1 MLLEMFFVNSELTVF
16 IVSMMPLIELRG
28 GILMGITLGLP
39 PLESLF
45 FAYIGSTLMIPFIY
59 YLLLPILKILK
70 KIKFLRSIVDKAM
83 DRALGKKTY
92 VEKYKLLGLAI
103 FVAIPLPGTG
113 VWMGTFLA
121 SIMRLSLK
129 KTMLLVA
136 TGNLVAGLIITLLGF
151 SMTNIVE
158 KVI

>member
-1 MLLEMFFVNSELTVF
+1 MFFVNAELTVF

-39 PLESLF
+39 PLESLL

-59 YLLLPILKILK
+59 YLLLPILKFLK
-70 KIKFLRSIVDKAM
+70 KIKFLKIMVEKVINKAV
-83 DRALGKKTY
+83 GKKSY
-92 VEKYKLLGLAI
+92 IEKYKLLGLAI

-121 SIMRLSLK
+121 SIMRLKLK
-129 KTMLLVA
+129 KTVLLVA
-136 TGNLVAGLIITLLGF
+136 TGNFVAGLIITLLGF
-151 SMTNIVE
+151 SMTNIVK